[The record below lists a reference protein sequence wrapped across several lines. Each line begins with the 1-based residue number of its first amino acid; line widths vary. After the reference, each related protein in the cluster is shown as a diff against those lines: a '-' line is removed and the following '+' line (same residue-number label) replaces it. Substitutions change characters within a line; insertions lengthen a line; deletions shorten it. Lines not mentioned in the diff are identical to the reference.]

1 MCPKISFKFHVSS
14 LKLRASPA
22 LLLNVKLETL
32 NFKRHA
38 QRGFTMATAIF
49 LIVILAMLGT
59 FIISVMG
66 LQSSSQVLDVQG
78 VRAYQAARAGIEWG
92 AYQTLDPNNTIG
104 TAALPTCPAASTNL
118 TMPAGSSLSI
128 FTVTVQCD
136 GTLNAPTTEG
146 NRNVGAYRIIA
157 NACNQPT
164 GGGSCPN
171 PAPASGYVERQIE
184 AALSKCKDPTAPP
197 PRFACG

>member
-1 MCPKISFKFHVSS
+1 MSKQ
-14 LKLRASPA
+14 LRIKGYR
-22 LLLNVKLETL
+22 L
-32 NFKRHA
+32 

-49 LIVILAMLGT
+49 LIVILSMLGV
-59 FIISVMG
+59 FIISVTG
-66 LQSSSQVLDVQG
+66 LQQASQVLDVQG
-78 VRAYQAARAGIEWG
+78 VRAYQSARAGIEWG
-92 AYQTLDPNNTIG
+92 AYQVLDPNNTIG

-118 TMPAGSSLSI
+118 TGLAGSLST

-136 GTLNAPTTEG
+136 ATLNAPTTEG

-157 NACNQPT
+157 NACNQPS
-164 GGGSCPN
+164 GGSCPN

-184 AALSKCKDPTAPP
+184 AAVSKCKDPTAAG